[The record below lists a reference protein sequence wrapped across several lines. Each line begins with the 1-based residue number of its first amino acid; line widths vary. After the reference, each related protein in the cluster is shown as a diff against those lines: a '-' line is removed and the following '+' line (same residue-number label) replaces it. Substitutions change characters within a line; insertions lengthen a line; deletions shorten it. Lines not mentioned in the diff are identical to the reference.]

1 MTRGRIS
8 TALTNVDDA
17 GGGRGCAKPRSP
29 GGLFNLQPVRGAGR
43 QMRKRKLKW
52 DLRARGIHNLPV
64 PFSASLPS
72 SPTVAATDVGS
83 ALGLSSWLR
92 DIQSGEGVATRGQRT
107 ESWRAAG
114 KPRRPLHNPDPG
126 RGRVRPGCQTLLALA
141 SRRWGSRGEGLS
153 LGNKREW
160 GMPVLKTRVWEG
172 LWQPVRSP
180 KWKPGL
186 FVGAF
191 VVTGDKNLFLGGGG
205 GVVRHLGCRREAKS

>member
-29 GGLFNLQPVRGAGR
+29 GGLFNLQPMRGAGR
-43 QMRKRKLKW
+43 QMRKRKLKR
-52 DLRARGIHNLPV
+52 DLRVRGIHNLPV

-92 DIQSGEGVATRGQRT
+92 DIQSGEGVATRRQRT
-107 ESWRAAG
+107 ERWRAAG
-114 KPRRPLHNPDPG
+114 KPRRPLH
-126 RGRVRPGCQTLLALA
+126 TLALEGIESVQGA
-141 SRRWGSRGEGLS
+141 RPCWLAQAGDSGEQRGGAFPREQEGV
-153 LGNKREW
+153 

-172 LWQPVRSP
+172 LLPTCQEP
-180 KWKPGL
+180 
-186 FVGAF
+186 
-191 VVTGDKNLFLGGGG
+191 
-205 GVVRHLGCRREAKS
+205 